1 MTKSIIALVLLVAS
15 GAMFFLYTQP
25 TYDQVKATQAQIA
38 SYDAAL
44 QKAAELQQLKQTL
57 LQRYNSFNPNDL
69 DRLQKLLPDH
79 VDNIA
84 LMMDLDNLAN
94 HYNMVLENVQVS
106 APAGGS
112 SQTAVGVIGEGGR
125 QKYDSLTISFST
137 QGTYQSFI
145 TFMKGLESS
154 LRIVDMVSFSLA
166 PQGAA
171 VDTTTPLT
179 AASKDPIYMYSLTIR
194 TYWLK

>member
-1 MTKSIIALVLLVAS
+1 MFKAIIAIVLFAIS
-15 GAMFFLYTQP
+15 GAIFFMYTKQ
-25 TYDQVKATQAQIA
+25 TYDNTISVQGQIV

-44 QKAAELQQLKQTL
+44 QKANELQQLKQTL
-57 LQRYNSFNPNDL
+57 LQRYNSFNPTDL

-94 HYNMVLENVQVS
+94 HYNMVLENVAVS
-106 APAGGS
+106 APSGGS
-112 SQTAVGVIGEGGR
+112 SETSVGVIGQGDR

-137 QGTYQSFI
+137 QGTYDHFQ
-145 TFMKGLESS
+145 TFLKGLESS
-154 LRIVDMVSFSLA
+154 LRVVDMVTLSLSA
-166 PQGAA
+166 GGKES
-171 VDTTTPLT
+171 TTSTEPVYT
-179 AASKDPIYMYSLTIR
+179 YGLTIR

>member
-1 MTKSIIALVLLVAS
+1 MTKSIIALVLLIAS
-15 GAMFFLYTQP
+15 GAIFFLYTQP
-25 TYDQVKATQAQIA
+25 TYDQVKATQGQIA

-112 SQTAVGVIGEGGR
+112 TQTAVGVIGEGGR

-154 LRIVDMVSFSLA
+154 LRIVDMVSFTLS
-166 PQGAA
+166 PQETGTN
-171 VDTTTPLT
+171 TTTPQIG
-179 AASKDPIYMYSLTIR
+179 AGKEPIYSYSLTIR

>member
-1 MTKSIIALVLLVAS
+1 MTKSIIALILFVAS
-15 GAMFFLYTQP
+15 GALFFMYTQP
-25 TYDQVKATQAQIA
+25 QYDQVKASEAQIT

-44 QKAAELQQLKQTL
+44 EKATELQQLKQTL

-84 LMMDLDNLAN
+84 LMMDMDNLAN
-94 HYNMVLENVQVS
+94 HYNMVLENVQVN
-106 APAGGS
+106 APTSDAN
-112 SQTAVGVIGEGGR
+112 QTSVGVIGEGGR

-137 QGTYQSFI
+137 EGTYQSFI
-145 TFMKGLESS
+145 TFLKGLESS
-154 LRIVDMVSFSLA
+154 LRIVDMVSLTLTPVQQGIATMASSSA
-166 PQGAA
+166 P
-171 VDTTTPLT
+171 V
-179 AASKDPIYMYSLTIR
+179 YSYSITIR